1 MQERSGSL
9 WELELTVMGE
19 PQRLPCWHLLA
30 LLSLCRMRSELG
42 VIHSALEAL
51 TAIGDGN

>member
-42 VIHSALEAL
+42 VIPSALEAL